1 MKKQRI
7 QLIILA
13 VLLIVA
19 AAAFLIMKNR
29 NEAEQ
34 ASKPLMGKY
43 TAFSIKSDDFKSIS
57 VDNHVGDDESVP
69 EMYLEK
75 DGKSWKFVNSDA
87 EVDVM
92 QANQLFSLIISIP
105 SDYELKDVAP
115 GSYGLDDPIRTVIT
129 EKDGTEHV
137 LLFGDKNEPIGEY
150 YMLNEDNGNVYLVVS
165 KLFAMMCK
173 SDSTMAKQ
181 PAAEDGSAETGSTGE

>member
-150 YMLNEDNGNVYLVVS
+150 YMLNEDNGNVYLVGS